1 MAVEKTPEALSNR
14 LLDLDRATEERNSSR
29 FRELSDS
36 KTYEFVESMNKS
48 KHTNELRLEK
58 ILLWLERVWEKRK
71 VENIP
76 TRELDLY
83 LARFFLRVKK
93 KIDKEYEPDT
103 LKPTRQAY
111 IGIWLINSIEETS

>member
-71 VENIP
+71 VEKHP
-76 TRELDLY
+76 HKRTGPL
-83 LARFFLRVKK
+83 
-93 KIDKEYEPDT
+93 PS
-103 LKPTRQAY
+103 
-111 IGIWLINSIEETS
+111 SILPACQEKD